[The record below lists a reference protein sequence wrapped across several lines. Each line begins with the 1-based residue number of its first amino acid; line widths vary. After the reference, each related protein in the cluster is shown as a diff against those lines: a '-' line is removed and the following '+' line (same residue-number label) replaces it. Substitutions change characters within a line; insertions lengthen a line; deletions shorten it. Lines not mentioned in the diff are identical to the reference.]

1 MPFIKSDD
9 FLPGCSGGERV
20 DCAECQLHLPPGGGD
35 GVAVVDD
42 RDGLDED
49 GRHLKQVQYL
59 DL

>member
-1 MPFIKSDD
+1 MPFIESDD

-42 RDGLDED
+42 CDGLDED
-49 GRHLKQVQYL
+49 GRHLK
-59 DL
+59 